1 MEVSEVTPSG
11 GGETHLF
18 VCHEV
23 CLLEQL
29 LFVMLEFSD
38 HLIEFRMKGFVEEN

>member
-1 MEVSEVTPSG
+1 MVDDLRA
-11 GGETHLF
+11 HLF
-18 VCHEV
+18 VCDEV

-38 HLIEFRMKGFVEEN
+38 HVDDGSRGEIYK